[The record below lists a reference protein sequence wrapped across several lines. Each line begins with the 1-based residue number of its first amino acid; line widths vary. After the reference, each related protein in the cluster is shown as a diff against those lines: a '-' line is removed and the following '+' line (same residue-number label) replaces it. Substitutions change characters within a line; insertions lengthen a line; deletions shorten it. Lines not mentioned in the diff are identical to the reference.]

1 MRRVALD
8 KITNSDILTRFAEL
22 VDGTLLVTKEL
33 PDQFSSPMILGLTGN
48 CQLRPDQ
55 VPNDYLQ
62 FAEIKGRLVSRD
74 LSLMCLLINHDLC
87 EIYLRVYF
95 RSIKDFQ
102 MQTKSYLVGFKE
114 RPKLIESAMRMV
126 MPERHKM
133 CDNMTADAA
142 ELIQIP
148 GLNYVRTNMPQECK
162 RLLSNDNIAA
172 SIADTSEIIMMTIG
186 QFVSG
191 KGCVELALAQKE
203 SSPERFQKHLALL
216 ETILQSLVQQGII
229 Y

>member
-1 MRRVALD
+1 MD
-8 KITNSDILTRFAEL
+8 KIASREILSRFAEL
-22 VDGTLLVTKEL
+22 VDGTLLITKEI

-48 CQLRPDQ
+48 GKLRPDQ
-55 VPNDYLQ
+55 IPGDCMQ
-62 FAEIKGRLVSRD
+62 FAEIKGRLDGRD
-74 LSLMCLLINHDLC
+74 LSLMCMLIRHDLC
-87 EIYLRVYF
+87 AIYLRVYF

-102 MQTKSYLVGFKE
+102 MQTKSYLVGFEE

-133 CDNMTADAA
+133 SDNMTADA
-142 ELIQIP
+142 ELIKIT

-162 RLLSNDNIAA
+162 RLLSKDNIAVN
-172 SIADTSEIIMMTIG
+172 IADTSEIILMTVG

-191 KGCVELALAQKE
+191 KGCVELALSQKD
-203 SSPERFQKHLALL
+203 SSFERLQMHLALL

-229 Y
+229 F

>member
-8 KITNSDILTRFAEL
+8 KIANREILSSFAKL
-22 VDGTLLVTKEL
+22 VDGTLLITKEL
-33 PDQFSSPMILGLTGN
+33 PDQFSSPMVLSLTGG
-48 CQLRPDQ
+48 QLRPDQ
-55 VPNDYLQ
+55 IPNDYLQ
-62 FAEIKGRLVSRD
+62 FAEIKGRVDGRD

-126 MPERHKM
+126 MPERYKM
-133 CDNMTADAA
+133 SDNMTAAAA

-148 GLNYVRTNMPQECK
+148 GLNYVRTNMPQDCK

-229 Y
+229 F

>member
-1 MRRVALD
+1 MDR
-8 KITNSDILTRFAEL
+8 ITNKDILTSFAEL

-33 PDQFSSPMILGLTGN
+33 PDQFSSPMILGLTGHGK
-48 CQLRPDQ
+48 LRPDQ
-55 VPNDYLQ
+55 IPDDYIQ
-62 FAEIKGRLVSRD
+62 FAEIKGRLDGRD
-74 LSLMCLLINHDLC
+74 MSLMCLLINHDLC
-87 EIYLRVYF
+87 QIYLRVYF

-114 RPKLIESAMRMV
+114 RPKIIEGAMRMV
-126 MPERHKM
+126 MPERYKM
-133 CDNMTADAA
+133 SDKMTADA

-148 GLNYVRTNMPQECK
+148 GINYVRTNMPQECK
-162 RLLSNDNIAA
+162 RLLSNDNITA
-172 SIADTSEIIMMTIG
+172 SIADTSEIIMMTVG

-191 KGCVELALAQKE
+191 KGCVELALAQKG
-203 SSPERFQKHLALL
+203 SSLERLQMHLALL